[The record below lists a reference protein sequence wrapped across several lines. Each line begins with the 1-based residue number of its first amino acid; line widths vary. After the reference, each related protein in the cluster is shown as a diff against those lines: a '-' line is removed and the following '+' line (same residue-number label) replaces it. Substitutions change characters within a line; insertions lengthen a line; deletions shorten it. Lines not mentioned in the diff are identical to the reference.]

1 MSVTVEEIKNI
12 CFLNLSLEE
21 KIQIKMRGRATP
33 DVEITQTT
41 KEKGLYIF
49 ITVSSMIYY

>member
-21 KIQIKMRGRATP
+21 KIQIKMRERATP
-33 DVEITQTT
+33 DVEIVT
-41 KEKGLYIF
+41 IF
-49 ITVSSMIYY
+49 KLA

>member
-12 CFLNLSLEE
+12 CFLNLLLEE

-49 ITVSSMIYY
+49 ITVSSMI

>member
-1 MSVTVEEIKNI
+1 MFFKPFI
-12 CFLNLSLEE
+12 EE
-21 KIQIKMRGRATP
+21 KIQINIRERATP

-49 ITVSSMIYY
+49 ITVSSMIWY

>member
-1 MSVTVEEIKNI
+1 MSVTVEKIKII

-33 DVEITQTT
+33 EVEIIQTT

-49 ITVSSMIYY
+49 ITVYSMT

>member
-1 MSVTVEEIKNI
+1 MTVTVEEIKND
-12 CFLNLSLEE
+12 CFSDLLLKE

-41 KEKGLYIF
+41 KKKG
-49 ITVSSMIYY
+49 

>member
-1 MSVTVEEIKNI
+1 MSVIVEEIKNI

-21 KIQIKMRGRATP
+21 KIQIKMWGRAIP

-49 ITVSSMIYY
+49 VTVSSMIYY

>member
-1 MSVTVEEIKNI
+1 MSVTVEKIKNI

-21 KIQIKMRGRATP
+21 KIQIKIRERAFP
-33 DVEITQTT
+33 DVQITQTT

-49 ITVSSMIYY
+49 KTVYNMI

>member
-1 MSVTVEEIKNI
+1 MSVTVKEIKKN

-21 KIQIKMRGRATP
+21 KIQIKMRGRAFP
-33 DVEITQTT
+33 DIQITQTT

-49 ITVSSMIYY
+49 ISVSSMI

>member
-21 KIQIKMRGRATP
+21 KIQIKMRGRAFP
-33 DVEITQTT
+33 DIQITQTT

-49 ITVSSMIYY
+49 KTVYSMV